1 MTQRWTAPA
10 VPANI
15 ARLRNAV
22 GTYAQ
27 DAGLSRDRAADVCLA
42 VSEALTN
49 AVVHAYR
56 EGDEGEVEVSARTQ
70 AGRIEVKVQ
79 DRGRGVRPRPDS
91 PGMGMGLPMIAALA
105 TESDISAR
113 QGGGTVV
120 TMRFALA

>member
-10 VPANI
+10 APANI
-15 ARLRNAV
+15 AKLRNAV
-22 GTYAQ
+22 GTFAQ
-27 DAGLSRDRAADVCLA
+27 EAGLSRERAADVRLA

-56 EGDEGEVEVSARTQ
+56 EGDEGELEVSARKQ
-70 AGRIEVKVQ
+70 ARHLEVKVQ
-79 DRGRGVRPRPDS
+79 DRGSGVRPRPDS

-105 TESDISAR
+105 TTSDISAR

-120 TMRFALA
+120 TMHFALA

>member
-10 VPANI
+10 APANI

-22 GTYAQ
+22 GAFAQ
-27 DAGLSRDRAADVCLA
+27 EAGLSRERAADVRLA

-56 EGDEGEVEVSARTQ
+56 EGAEGELEVSARKQ
-70 AGRIEVKVQ
+70 ARRLEVTVQ
-79 DRGRGVRPRPDS
+79 DRGVGVRPRPDS

-120 TMRFALA
+120 TMHFALA